1 MVFLA
6 DNRVV
11 LSLFSLLGRE
21 ANYTLDPGKLKLVL
35 FIDFVMYIGYLSSC
49 SCVPIYLFQTAQQ
62 HDLFKPM
69 RRSIHPFLGEGLQSN
84 STPLTQTEK
93 VLDIKLLFYETIPNE
108 W

>member
-1 MVFLA
+1 MIRLSSLPSVHILSQTRRHITSVFVVFFA

-69 RRSIHPFLGEGLQSN
+69 RRYTSSFSGRGVAE
-84 STPLTQTEK
+84 
-93 VLDIKLLFYETIPNE
+93 
-108 W
+108 